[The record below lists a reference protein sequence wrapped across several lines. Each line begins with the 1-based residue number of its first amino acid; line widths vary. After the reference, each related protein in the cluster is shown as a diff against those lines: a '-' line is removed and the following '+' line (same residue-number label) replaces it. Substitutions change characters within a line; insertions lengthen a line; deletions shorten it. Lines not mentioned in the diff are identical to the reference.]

1 MSRPDA
7 TAGPRKRGRLR
18 KSLDVVPPPE
28 EELAPVAKRTR
39 RVAEPEPIPEPEPP
53 VAAPEAPMPK
63 KRGSSGKN
71 AENDPEHGQPTADPR
86 PRKRIKPSAT
96 TNQAT
101 EVAVRESDPSSKQ
114 QASSDNPQQKAQ
126 KRTRAVADKG
136 RDEPE
141 TSVRRSTRERR
152 SADDQPW
159 WAPNTSE
166 ASPDASRKGGQGSNG
181 SSKNLGRDRSSLG
194 DVAVTQAQNQFPAQ
208 PRGPQRKTKTTEPA
222 LVTSAEPSSTSSG
235 AAKVSKKTPETVA
248 EKKRRPGRPSLSD
261 PSLAS
266 GPAEKDTSQQRRRG
280 AGSNAI
286 EENGDPDAQTRRRS
300 ANGKGK
306 ADPSRDQEA
315 GPATRVTAAP
325 KFRQLTSRTRQIP
338 RSTISAKWTT
348 LDQPSIAAVNS
359 IISDASRPVLLQLRG
374 RENRQEQA
382 QTILGLF
389 TSRLH
394 RKLVKGFPFPPPT
407 LPWGGGGGGG
417 GGRNSNAAGTG
428 GGGGGHEPE
437 LDFERTVHAIQAAEK
452 TLDPLLHS
460 VALLTTEKER
470 EEAALER
477 EYKALRALE
486 TNAKTEARG
495 WRDRAKRDHV
505 LAPERQRVLDDEGAP
520 AREPDEALEMVVKK
534 AEDSLGSGVF
544 KDIGEDAELL
554 ALSKQIS
561 NHMESM
567 KGNLQQIDGIIP
579 AIAKSKAAL
588 QGVLQQHLDPQQ
600 YDRVVLG

>member
-7 TAGPRKRGRLR
+7 TTELRKRGRPR
-18 KSLDVVPPPE
+18 KSLDVVAPPE
-28 EELAPVAKRTR
+28 EEPAPVAKRTR
-39 RVAEPEPIPEPEPP
+39 RVAEPEPEPEPEPETP
-53 VAAPEAPMPK
+53 VTAPEAPMAK
-63 KRGSSGKN
+63 KRGRLRKN
-71 AENDPEHGQPTADPR
+71 AENDAEHDQPPSDPR
-86 PRKRIKPSAT
+86 PRKRIKQSAT
-96 TNQAT
+96 ANQAT
-101 EVAVRESDPSSKQ
+101 EQTFP
-114 QASSDNPQQKAQ
+114 DNPQLKTHE
-126 KRTRAVADKG
+126 RTRAVVDKG

-141 TSVRRSTRERR
+141 TS
-152 SADDQPW
+152 PW

-166 ASPDASRKGGQGSNG
+166 ASPDASRRGGQESNS

-194 DVAVTQAQNQFPAQ
+194 DVAVTQAQNRFPAQ
-208 PRGPQRKTKTTEPA
+208 PRGPQRKTKTKTTEPA
-222 LVTSAEPSSTSSG
+222 LVTSAQPSSTSKG
-235 AAKVSKKTPETVA
+235 AAKVSKKTLETVG
-248 EKKRRPGRPSLSD
+248 ERKRRPGQ
-261 PSLAS
+261 
-266 GPAEKDTSQQRRRG
+266 PAEKDTKESG
-280 AGSNAI
+280 N
-286 EENGDPDAQTRRRS
+286 PDAQTRR
-300 ANGKGK
+300 
-306 ADPSRDQEA
+306 PSRDQEA
-315 GPATRVTAAP
+315 GPTTRGTAAP

-348 LDQPSIAAVNS
+348 LDQPSIAAVDS

-382 QTILGLF
+382 QTILELF
-389 TSRLH
+389 ASRLH
-394 RKLVKGFPFPPPT
+394 HKLVKGFPFPPPT
-407 LPWGGGGGGG
+407 LPSGGG

-428 GGGGGHEPE
+428 GGSGGHSPE

-452 TLDPLLHS
+452 MLDPLLHS
-460 VALLTTEKER
+460 VALLTAEKER

-505 LAPERQRVLDDEGAP
+505 LAPERQRVLDGEGAP
-520 AREPDEALEMVVKK
+520 AREPDEALEMIVKK

-567 KGNLQQIDGIIP
+567 KDNLQQIDGIVP

-600 YDRVVLG
+600 YNRVVLG